1 MDHTLEPRRTA
12 HGHMARA
19 RTARGRTVGLAATIA
34 AVTVAAVALVGVAPA
49 QASGKTS
56 TGGDYAVTVNG
67 TTTNPA
73 VGKEYKLRDTAVTG
87 TIAVRGKHNG
97 FDIRV
102 ADLGVYDYTLTGAP
116 DTQRMVTTPT
126 VVFASKV
133 PSLTATQLAG
143 TRLSSLEVRDD
154 TLVAIFST
162 GAGKFKIQAKDGA
175 QGGVF
180 QMETEFVGPVTF
192 THTLGAGLF
201 YFTNPYTG
209 KINFGDGTPAV
220 TSGSGAHQMLLGKDS
235 PQVATKTL
243 QTATTTTWTV
253 QPGGRLGGVLGEDA
267 IELSAGATNCT
278 SDCQAQN
285 QIHGSL
291 PVPPDPVDPTPL
303 PTR

>member
-1 MDHTLEPRRTA
+1 MHNQHARRRIA
-12 HGHMARA
+12 
-19 RTARGRTVGLAATIA
+19 GLAAAIA
-34 AVTVAAVALVGVAPA
+34 IGTVAAVVAVSPA
-49 QASGKTS
+49 TASGKTS

-73 VGKEYKLRDTAVTG
+73 QGKDYKVKDVAVAG
-87 TIAVRGKHNG
+87 TVAVRGKHNG
-97 FDIRV
+97 FDIRL
-102 ADLGVYDYTLTGAP
+102 ADLGVYDYTLTGAA
-116 DTQRMVTTPT
+116 DTQRMVTKPT

-133 PSLTATQLAG
+133 PALTPAQLAG
-143 TRLSSLEVRDD
+143 TRLSSLEVKDD
-154 TLVAIFST
+154 TVVAIFST
-162 GAGKFKIQAKDGA
+162 GAGKYKIQAKDGA
-175 QGGVF
+175 QGGIF
-180 QMETEFVGPVTF
+180 QMETEFAQPVTF

-220 TSGSGAHQMLLGKDS
+220 SSGSGAHQMLLGKDS
-235 PQVATKTL
+235 PQVATKTS

-267 IELSAGATNCT
+267 VELSQGATNCT

-285 QIHGSL
+285 QVRGSL

-303 PTR
+303 AVAVR

>member
-1 MDHTLEPRRTA
+1 MHTQRSRRI
-12 HGHMARA
+12 GS
-19 RTARGRTVGLAATIA
+19 GIVAAIA
-34 AVTVAAVALVGVAPA
+34 LGTVAAAALVGVSPA
-49 QASGKTS
+49 NASGKTS

-67 TTTNPA
+67 VTTNPA
-73 VGKEYKLRDTAVTG
+73 QGKELRVRDTPVSG

-97 FDIRV
+97 FDIRI

-116 DTQRMVTTPT
+116 DTQRMVTKPT

-133 PSLTATQLAG
+133 PSLTAAQLAS
-143 TRLSSLEVRDD
+143 TKLSSLEVKDD
-154 TLVAIFST
+154 TLVVIFST
-162 GAGKFKIQAKDGA
+162 GAGKLKVQAKDGA

-180 QMETEFVGPVTF
+180 QMETEFAGPVTF

-209 KINFGDGTPAV
+209 KINFGDGTAAV
-220 TSGSGAHQMLLGKDS
+220 SAGSGAHQMLLGKDS
-235 PQVATKTL
+235 PQVATKTS
-243 QTATTTTWTV
+243 QTTTTTTWTV

-267 IELSAGATNCT
+267 VELSQGATNCT

-285 QIHGSL
+285 QIRGSL

-303 PTR
+303 GVTRIA

>member
-1 MDHTLEPRRTA
+1 MHTAPTITR
-12 HGHMARA
+12 RA
-19 RTARGRTVGLAATIA
+19 RRRVTGIA
-34 AVTVAAVALVGVAPA
+34 AAISLGAVAAVALVGVSPA
-49 QASGKTS
+49 NASGKTS

-73 VGKEYKLRDTAVTG
+73 QGKDYKVKDVAVSG
-87 TIAVRGKHNG
+87 SIAVRGKHNG

-102 ADLGVYDYTLTGAP
+102 ADLGVYDYTLTGAT
-116 DTQRMVTTPT
+116 DTQRMVTKPT

-133 PSLTATQLAG
+133 PSLTAGQLAG
-143 TRLSSLEVRDD
+143 ATLSSLDVKDD

-162 GAGKFKIQAKDGA
+162 SLGKYKIQAKDGA

-180 QMETEFVGPVTF
+180 QMETEFAGPVTF

-209 KINFGDGTPAV
+209 KINFGDGVAAV

-235 PQVATKTL
+235 PQVATKTS

-267 IELSAGATNCT
+267 VELSQGATNCT

-303 PTR
+303 VVAVR